1 MKHTQKFLA
10 LLLVLALLLPSVAA
24 QAIDG
29 AIGGV
34 CPRSPTRTHQWGDWK
49 VTSPGTC
56 VTKGRETHT
65 CLYCRKT
72 EFRQASFYGDHD
84 WGEWETEKAPTATEP
99 GLEKRVCKI
108 EPSHVEEREIPPL
121 GQGSTEDGP
130 ALTVEWKYDHIT
142 KDVTNFEYDTLDT
155 GVLAPEDDAIA
166 YVDVVNTG
174 SVPLDVCAHWSF
186 GDGFVMPGGE
196 LDAPLAPGASAED
209 ARGTYIGSHIT
220 PGTETDELLGTVS
233 IIVWASGHDPQTGE
247 ELCRSN
253 EVTRVW
259 PVGKPAAEKP
269 SGRTVSMAVRKVWD
283 DGDNADGVR
292 PRQVKAALLADG
304 LPVQTVTLGEANRWM
319 AGLDGLPLYAKDG
332 HRIEYAWQEEEVPG
346 YTQAITQD
354 GTHTVLINSRTVDDG
369 PHPDISVVISAD
381 PDAGE
386 GQRSEW
392 GWLTIHYKVTNTGDC
407 PVYVPWWQD
416 DEQGGMNV
424 LNPDA
429 PNGKTVVEGMNLGNT
444 VALLNPGESYTDD
457 TLIGVYP
464 DDVENGYSKIYL
476 IGEYY
481 YYDADSDIQKSG
493 IVNSNTLTVP
503 LTYPENGGNAAAP
516 SNTRPRPDLS
526 VVISADPDAG
536 VGKRYAGAQLT
547 VHYSVTNTGDCPV
560 HVSLRQNSA
569 LQTGAPDGAAARLDP
584 GEAYTTDLVMDVKPD
599 DAQNG
604 YAVYYF
610 PQQDY
615 YYEYYDS
622 AAAAYQTAT
631 ATASSNALPVYLT
644 YPEGGEATQETPAL
658 TAVFLYDHVLVC
670 SDQSDYCTASP
681 GVLAPEDD
689 VYSYFDVINSGNV
702 PLKIYTHLR
711 FGNGYSSLPCDTEQ
725 CLNPGESLQDYWCAA
740 PLSFRLTPDT
750 ETEELLGTVTMTIW
764 ATGNDPE
771 TGEEKAKS
779 NEITRV
785 WQVGKPGPMG
795 WEIPEESA
803 LAVILYESS
812 SSEDP
817 AGYQWMEDWNTGIA
831 VENVGPV
838 DVDGYT
844 LHVGFLS
851 SQVYI
856 SSISYDATDNATWY
870 EKRFTN
876 TIPAS
881 GVNDLYFFGP
891 FGRIVDEDVS
901 RGYVGVSAY
910 ATWNDP
916 DSGEER
922 HSATA
927 AFSLPVVSD
936 TGLLLTK
943 SVDNYPANGLYFTEG
958 ETIAWKLTVTNNSS
972 EPAYHVTVIDGGLT
986 VGEFDVLAPGESRVC
1001 SVPGHVVT
1009 EYEAGLGYVYNQAYA
1024 SCAGLDGGW
1033 YYYHSN
1039 MVTAYTG
1046 EQGDPDPQ
1054 IGDPLV
1060 IPAPGG
1066 DDFCSLTRNTL
1077 ARNEMHYTLHA
1088 CAAHSDAARRAE
1100 AAGAA
1105 EAAAIWRAE
1114 IDQLYQQLCDAAQT
1128 GAMTLVRNEEDA
1140 SRAYVSTPEAQDA
1153 AAALVRNDQAAFHA
1167 YADAYEALY
1176 GEEALA
1182 EMLRLRCA
1190 ELCCM
1195 LRTAPSALP
1204 DSIQGRSALPSE
1216 AQYDECARE
1225 FGPLNGSDSEVTV
1238 RLNESLSGTLEQA
1251 LATVSGTKPYAAAQA
1266 LVQTQAQWQM
1276 ALDKTVNAA
1285 YKAADKETRQTIAA
1299 WRKQLDQLLT
1309 AREALLAALYPNSP
1323 ATVQEALANLY
1334 RDAAIDA
1341 NLKN

>member
-29 AIGGV
+29 AVGGV

-49 VTSPGTC
+49 VSSPGTC

-130 ALTVEWKYDHIT
+130 ALSVKWKYDHIT

-209 ARGTYIGSHIT
+209 GRGTYIGSHIT

-253 EVTRVW
+253 EVTRTW
-259 PVGKPAAEKP
+259 QAGKPAAEKP
-269 SGRTVSMAVRKVWD
+269 ADRTVSMAVRKVWD

-304 LPVQTVTLGEANRWM
+304 VPVQTVTLGEANRWM

-346 YTQAITQD
+346 YTQTVTQD
-354 GTHTVLINSRTVDDG
+354 GTHTVLINSHTPGSV
-369 PHPDISVVISAD
+369 PHPAIRLELSAA
-381 PDAGE
+381 PDAGMGKRYE
-386 GQRSEW
+386 GA
-392 GWLTIHYKVTNTGDC
+392 WLTIHYKVTNIGDC
-407 PVYVPWWQD
+407 PVYVPWYQ
-416 DEQGGMNV
+416 ESGQEEMNV
-424 LNPDA
+424 LNPAA
-429 PNGKTVVEGMNLGNT
+429 PNGKAPVEGMNYGAS
-444 VALLNPGESYTDD
+444 VALLNPGESYSHDR
-457 TLIGVYP
+457 LIEVF
-464 DDVENGYSKIYL
+464 DVDVENGYADPHFYASA
-476 IGEYY
+476 Y
-481 YYDADSDIQKSG
+481 YYDADSNIQ
-493 IVNSNTLTVP
+493 LTDGVSESIIVP

-516 SNTRPRPDLS
+516 SNTRPRPALS

-536 VGKRYAGAQLT
+536 VGKRYAGARLT
-547 VHYSVTNTGDCPV
+547 VHYAVTNTGDCPV
-560 HVSLRQNSA
+560 QVALRQNSA
-569 LQTGAPDGAAARLDP
+569 LQSGAPDGAATRLDP
-584 GEAYTTDLVMDVKPD
+584 GEVYTTDLVMDVKPD

-610 PQQDY
+610 PREDY
-615 YYEYYDS
+615 YYEYYDP

-644 YPEGGEATQETPAL
+644 YPEGGEAAQETPAL
-658 TAVFLYDHVLVC
+658 AAVFLYDHVLVC

-711 FGNGYSSLPCDTEQ
+711 FGNGYYSLPCDTEK

-740 PLSFRLTPDT
+740 PLSFRLTPGT

-771 TGEEKAKS
+771 TGEEKCKS
-779 NEITRV
+779 NEITRG
-785 WQVGKPGPMG
+785 WQVGKPGPTG

-803 LAVILYESS
+803 LAVILYEAS

-817 AGYQWMEDWNTGIA
+817 AGYQWMEDWNSGIA

-870 EKRFTN
+870 EKRFNT

-881 GVNDLYFFGP
+881 GVNDLYYFGP

-927 AFSLPVVSD
+927 AFTLPVVSD

-972 EPAYHVTVIDGGLT
+972 EPAYHVTVIDAGQT
-986 VGEFDVLAPGESRVC
+986 VGEFDVLAPGESRLC

-1024 SCAGLDGGW
+1024 SCTGTDGGW
-1033 YYYHSN
+1033 YTYHSN
-1039 MVTAYTG
+1039 MVAAPTG
-1046 EQGDPDPQ
+1046 EQGDPDPK

-1066 DDFCSLTRNTL
+1066 EDFCSLTLNTL

-1100 AAGAA
+1100 AADAA
-1105 EAAAIWRAE
+1105 EAAAIWRVE

-1128 GAMTLVRNEEDA
+1128 GAMTLVRNDEEA
-1140 SRAYVSTPEAQDA
+1140 SRAYVSTPEAQA
-1153 AAALVRNDQAAFHA
+1153 EAAALVRNDQAAFHA

-1204 DSIQGRSALPSE
+1204 DSIQDCSALPSE
-1216 AQYDECARE
+1216 AQYDKCARE

-1238 RLNESLSGTLEQA
+1238 RLNESLSDTLEQA
-1251 LATVSGTKPYAAAQA
+1251 LATVNGTKPYAAAQA

-1309 AREALLAALYPNSP
+1309 AREALLTALYPNSP

-1341 NLKN
+1341 NLKQ